1 MNILSKQVLII
12 FTFFIG
18 TLSSTV
24 YSADGGKI
32 YNTYCAVC
40 HKSGLNAAPM
50 IGIKRSWENRIKA
63 GKETVYSNSIN
74 GLRGM
79 PARGG
84 IATLTDEEV
93 KAAVDYLVNR
103 SGGWGE

>member
-1 MNILSKQVLII
+1 METMNRLGKYVII
-12 FTFFIG
+12 IITIFVG
-18 TLSSTV
+18 TLSSNV

-84 IATLTDEEV
+84 YCNI
-93 KAAVDYLVNR
+93 N
-103 SGGWGE
+103 G